1 MTFRDSIEELARKAR
16 PTTAGEV
23 RRFVT
28 VLMMIA
34 IVVSMVWFIY
44 SSIFGAVTGAVTDL
58 AQTAQPTTQPIA
70 QPTATAEAVVTQTVD
85 SIDGFITWL
94 TGIDS
99 SGGLT
104 YKKLGGDAVL
114 DIDTKDVL
122 ICKGEIP
129 FSCEHTI
136 YWCGNVNMSELYIAG
151 SYTEICQ
158 RQDLPENR
166 RSGAP
171 TFIPEC
177 VEGSRLHFAPSTKEY
192 SCK

>member
-58 AQTAQPTTQPIA
+58 TQA
-70 QPTATAEAVVTQTVD
+70 EQPTATVTTTHTVTQTVD
-85 SIDGFITWL
+85 SIDGFTTWL
-94 TGIDS
+94 TGIDTA
-99 SGGLT
+99 GGLT
-104 YKKLGGDAVL
+104 YKKLGSDAVL

-151 SYTEICQ
+151 SYTEICR
-158 RQDLPENR
+158 RQDLPESR
-166 RSGAP
+166 VSGKP
-171 TFIPEC
+171 TYVPEC
-177 VEGSRLHFAPSTKEY
+177 TAPLRLHFAPSTKEY
-192 SCK
+192 SCRRL

>member
-44 SSIFGAVTGAVTDL
+44 SSIFGAVTAPVTDL
-58 AQTAQPTTQPIA
+58 TQA
-70 QPTATAEAVVTQTVD
+70 EQPTATVTTTQTVD
-85 SIDGFITWL
+85 SIDGFVTWL

-151 SYTEICQ
+151 SYTEICR
-158 RQDLPENR
+158 RQDLPESR
-166 RSGAP
+166 VSGKP

-177 VEGSRLHFAPSTKEY
+177 VAPQRLHFTPSTKEY

>member
-44 SSIFGAVTGAVTDL
+44 SSIFGAVTGVVTDL
-58 AQTAQPTTQPIA
+58 TQTAQPT
-70 QPTATAEAVVTQTVD
+70 ATTEAITTHTVTQTVD
-85 SIDGFITWL
+85 SVDGFVTWL
-94 TGIDS
+94 TGIDTA
-99 SGGLT
+99 GGMT

-177 VEGSRLHFAPSTKEY
+177 VAPQRLHFVPSNKEY